1 MERVLRGEEISGLVK
16 AACDFQGDLF
26 YFPVRHHSPAC
37 AYHVK
42 QVIRQ
47 FQPDCILIEGPE
59 NANELIEDMVDPTTE
74 APFCI
79 YYSYRDSKGL
89 VDEHKGDH
97 RCYYPFLD
105 FSPELVAMREG
116 AQTNASLFFM
126 DLPYEEMLIAEKEG
140 EGLRRPDEKNTY
152 NDDRYLSENEFIKG
166 VVERSGL
173 RSFEEFWERHF
184 EMEGLK
190 QDSLTFIQNVLLY
203 CVLSRANTPVDQMLS
218 DACLA
223 REAYMRE
230 RIAKAKKY
238 SGRAACN
245 V

>member
-16 AACDFQGDLF
+16 AACDMQGDLF
-26 YFPVRHHSPAC
+26 YFPVRHHSPTC
-37 AYHVK
+37 AYHVM
-42 QVIRQ
+42 QVIRR

-126 DLPYEEMLIAEKEG
+126 DLPYEEMLIAEK
-140 EGLRRPDEKNTY
+140 
-152 NDDRYLSENEFIKG
+152 
-166 VVERSGL
+166 
-173 RSFEEFWERHF
+173 
-184 EMEGLK
+184 
-190 QDSLTFIQNVLLY
+190 
-203 CVLSRANTPVDQMLS
+203 RAKD
-218 DACLA
+218 
-223 REAYMRE
+223 
-230 RIAKAKKY
+230 
-238 SGRAACN
+238 
-245 V
+245 